1 MKTLDLPFNVELLK
15 LDKGRLQALRPVR
28 SLDYYEN
35 VNGDLHEDGLFSVS
49 IFGRIG
55 DEARDRRFSYIDLN
69 TQVFHPIIYNA
80 LGQIRGLYR
89 GILAGTQYAVWNETE
104 KDFDPSDELVGKTGF
119 AFFLKHWQQIDFR
132 RNKSDIRDQ
141 RIKLVEKYKDR
152 ALVDKILVMPAGLR
166 DIEVKD
172 DGQVKVGDI
181 NAYYR
186 KVLSIARTIVDT
198 DQKDSEAYNLPRHLL
213 QQTFNEIYDLIEQIL
228 TGKEGFLQKKWAS
241 RRIFN
246 GTRNVI
252 TAMDTSVEFLGGKN
266 APRYTDTVVGLHQAS
281 KALLPVTLHCLKT
294 GPLSRVFAPGGGM
307 ANVVDPLTLKG
318 EQVQLAA
325 DTYDRWTTIEGLEKV
340 VSSYSEMSIRDK
352 PVMLDGRYLALIYI
366 GPNKDFRIFHSIDE
380 LPETLERSHV
390 RPINLVELLY
400 LSGYKKWNEYVG
412 FVTRYPITGTGS
424 CYPTTIYVKTTI
436 VGEMR
441 HELGED
447 WQPLGDDY
455 VAVEFPTYEPL
466 AYLDSLVIPSA
477 RLVGL
482 GADRA
487 LGKRARSPS
496 SGMERVHSSNC
507 WKPIE
512 PVRATT

>member
-1 MKTLDLPFNVELLK
+1 MKTLDMPFNVELLK
-15 LDKGRLQALRPVR
+15 LDRTRLEAIRPVS

-49 IFGRIG
+49 IFGRVG
-55 DEARDRRFSYIDLN
+55 DEARDRRFSFIELH

-89 GILAGTQYAVWNETE
+89 GILAGTQYAVWNEAE
-104 KDFDPSDELVGKTGF
+104 KDFDPADELSGQTGF
-119 AFFLKHWQQIDFR
+119 SFFLKHWTQIDFR

-141 RIKLVEKYKDR
+141 RIKLIEKYKDR
-152 ALVDKILVMPAGLR
+152 ALTDKILVMPAGLR

-186 KVLSIARTIVDT
+186 KVISIARTIADT
-198 DQKDSEAYNLPRHLL
+198 EDRESASHNLPRHLL

-252 TAMDTSVEFLGGKN
+252 TAMDTSVEYLGGKN
-266 APRYTDTVVGLHQAS
+266 APRYTDTVIGLQQAS

-294 GPLSRVFAPGGGM
+294 GPLEAVFAPGAGM
-307 ANVVDPLTLKG
+307 ANAVDPITLQG
-318 EQVQLAA
+318 EQVQLAS
-325 DTYDRWTTIEGLEKV
+325 DTYDRWTTVEGLEKV
-340 VSSYSEMSIRDK
+340 ISSYSEITIRNK
-352 PVMLDGRYLALIYI
+352 PVMLDGRYLALIYV
-366 GPNKDFRIFHSIDE
+366 GPNKDFRIFHSIGD
-380 LPETLERSHV
+380 LPEGFDRKYV

-400 LSGYKKWNEYVG
+400 LSGYQKWNNYPA

-424 CYPTTIYVKTTI
+424 CYPTTMYVKTTI

-441 HELGED
+441 YE
-447 WQPLGDDY
+447 LGDDWKPKGDDF
-455 VAVEFPTYEPL
+455 VAIEFPTYEPL
-466 AYLDSLVIPSA
+466 AYLDSLVIPSS
-477 RLVGL
+477 RLAGL
-482 GADRA
+482 GADRD
-487 LGKRARSPS
+487 L
-496 SGMERVHSSNC
+496 
-507 WKPIE
+507 
-512 PVRATT
+512 